1 MRRQSVS
8 RYDDPRWYEEQ
19 NTRPQPR
26 QNNQSH
32 GLYPGIP
39 AESNQEDVQQNLAF
53 PPNPRRTNR
62 LQHIMGQ
69 VVVAV
74 ALMAVAFVAGWFSHQ
89 FFTTGTFVQSSQSQQ
104 YALLIQQ
111 AWNVIDQNYVD
122 RKAVNYKQ
130 MSYSAIQ
137 SMVDSLKDKGHTRFL
152 TPDQVQSFGQSI
164 NGTFTGIGIYLSQD
178 AKTKQLII
186 TAPIAGS
193 PAEKAGIKPND
204 VLVTINGTS
213 VVGKDVNTASNLI
226 HGPSGTSVTIVI
238 QRPSTQQTL
247 TFHIMRAEIKVPNV
261 ILHYIPEDHIAQIQ
275 LVEFSDGV
283 SDQLKN
289 AILQAKQMGAKK
301 IILDLRN
308 DPGGLVNE
316 AVNVASQFVKSGNV
330 FLEQDSSGQRTP
342 IAVTGN
348 TTDNTDTMVVL
359 VNKGTASAAEIVS
372 GALKDNKRALILGV
386 QGQTTY
392 GTGTV
397 LQQFSLSDGSAL
409 LIGTQEWLTPDGQFI
424 RDSGIKP
431 DMTVKVDPN
440 GTLLTPDLENAS
452 HMTEQQILTSGDI
465 QLAAA
470 IQYLKTH

>member
-1 MRRQSVS
+1 MS

-19 NTRPQPR
+19 NMRPQPL
-26 QNNQSH
+26 QNN
-32 GLYPGIP
+32 LYNGAYPEIP
-39 AESNQEDVQQNLAF
+39 AESEQEDVQQNLAF
-53 PPNPRRTNR
+53 PPTPRRTNR
-62 LQHIMGQ
+62 MQHIIGQ
-69 VVVAV
+69 IVVAV
-74 ALMAVAFVAGWFSHQ
+74 TLMAVAFVAGWFSHQ
-89 FFTTGTFVQSSQSQQ
+89 FFTTGTVVQSSQSQQ
-104 YALLIQQ
+104 YAQLIQQ

-130 MSYSAIQ
+130 MSYRAIQ

-186 TAPIAGS
+186 IAPIAGS

-204 VLVTINGTS
+204 ILVSINGTS
-213 VVGKDVNTASNLI
+213 VVGKDVNAVSNLI
-226 HGPSGTSVTIVI
+226 HGPSGTSVTVVI
-238 QRPSTQQTL
+238 QRPGTQQTL
-247 TFHIMRAEIKVPNV
+247 TFYIVRGEIKVPNV

-275 LVEFSDGV
+275 IVEFSDGV
-283 SDQLKN
+283 SDQLKD
-289 AILQAKQMGAKK
+289 AITQAKKMGAKK

-316 AVNVASQFVKSGNV
+316 AVNVASQFIKSGNV

-348 TTDNTDTMVVL
+348 TTDTTDTLVVL

-397 LQQFSLSDGSAL
+397 LQQFSLTDGSAL

-424 RDSGIKP
+424 RDTGIKP
-431 DMTVKVDPN
+431 DTTVKVDPN
-440 GTLLTPDLENAS
+440 GTLLTPDIENAS
-452 HMTEQQILTSGDI
+452 HMTEQQILSSGDT